1 MVQWHLGTKVDKNNV
16 ILYAELFR
24 KTAEETHN
32 SEWSYQEERHRVRC
46 AEFWFG
52 NLIHPVDNS
61 ISPGSVHLY
70 PNSKPSCR
78 GNSYKCFLFF
88 FLVKPH
94 LWHEESW
101 FPNQGSNLCPL
112 HWKHGVLTTGPPGKS
127 QKFISEIEILVL
139 QEDRYYTV
147 AST

>member
-24 KTAEETHN
+24 KTAEETQN

-94 LWHEESW
+94 LWHGILVPQPGIKPVSSALEAWSLNYW
-101 FPNQGSNLCPL
+101 
-112 HWKHGVLTTGPPGKS
+112 TTGEVPKVH
-127 QKFISEIEILVL
+127 F
-139 QEDRYYTV
+139 
-147 AST
+147 